1 MIWYSMTYDTTLHG
15 MTQKVLIYSSAVHW
29 CTFPAFVFMSNVSAD
44 GKDESKLH
52 QQGCVTPS
60 PPERIYHICGNM
72 HCLKSDGSQV
82 PNKLLRDS
90 CICKLVYSV
99 MNKSYFIS
107 YFQFLTSCTEVHC
120 YVTWLKSLLSQG
132 NCIQLQVRSLPKLQR
147 GSYICTLLSLC
158 YLDSETSQKSK
169 YKYSYSRI

>member
-1 MIWYSMTYDTTLHG
+1 MAWYSITWHG
-15 MTQKVLIYSSAVHW
+15 IAWHMTQHCMAWHKKFSYTPLR

-52 QQGCVTPS
+52 QQDCVIPS

-72 HCLKSDGSQV
+72 HCLKSHGSQV

-90 CICKLVYSV
+90 CICKLLYPV

-107 YFQFLTSCTEVHC
+107 YFQFPTSCTEVHA
-120 YVTWLKSLLSQG
+120 LLRH
-132 NCIQLQVRSLPKLQR
+132 LAQV
-147 GSYICTLLSLC
+147 TLLSGELH
-158 YLDSETSQKSK
+158 STPSK
-169 YKYSYSRI
+169 VPS